1 MASNLSNIYG
11 ALPVSIDPTFNF
23 GAQEVTPLT
32 YRHPP
37 VEAKSKN
44 VPGQWTDMLLIGPII
59 LHHQKNKEVF
69 DCEVSAMARK
79 TCLQEAKIGIITDEE
94 SALIKACKR
103 NFTKAT
109 HLRCMN
115 HFKENYESHLKS
127 IGITI
132 ESEQE
137 SILAVVFGKE
147 GLVESNDKIDQRNR
161 LTEER
166 ERMLEIEKQFLKE
179 SYVEKKS
186 FYSYI
191 KEREKSVLRKILRN
205 ARRDGGMKEE
215 SADVPYRVYTN
226 QSETVNSILSPKKQS
241 IGRGKKEDVP
251 KSCFIK
257 DIWQSIISTQ
267 DEEIQKAIYGQSERY
282 RLKEEAK
289 YLQVSI
295 EEWYNWTF
303 EKRKR

>member
-1 MASNLSNIYG
+1 
-11 ALPVSIDPTFNF
+11 
-23 GAQEVTPLT
+23 
-32 YRHPP
+32 
-37 VEAKSKN
+37 
-44 VPGQWTDMLLIGPII
+44 
-59 LHHQKNKEVF
+59 
-69 DCEVSAMARK
+69 
-79 TCLQEAKIGIITDEE
+79 
-94 SALIKACKR
+94 
-103 NFTKAT
+103 
-109 HLRCMN
+109 MN
-115 HFKENYESHLKS
+115 HFKENCKSHLKS
-127 IGITI
+127 IGITK
-132 ESEQE
+132 ESEQA
-137 SILAVVFGKE
+137 SLLAVVFGKE
-147 GLVESNDKIDQRNR
+147 GLVESNDKIDLRNR
-161 LTEER
+161 LKEER

-215 SADVPYRVYTN
+215 SAGVPYRVYTN

-251 KSCFIK
+251 KSSFIK